1 LLSNGMNVYNK
12 LTKPE
17 RLGMSLEGHVENG
30 RIVLDEPAQLPEG
43 AKVRVDVV
51 RNPAAS
57 PEKPTLYERLQP
69 FVGILD
75 GLPED
80 AALNHDHYLYGT
92 PKKT

>member
-1 LLSNGMNVYNK
+1 
-12 LTKPE
+12 
-17 RLGMSLEGHVENG
+17 MSLEGHVENG

-43 AKVRVDVV
+43 AKVHVEVV
-51 RNPAAS
+51 PSPAPS
-57 PEKPTLYERLQP
+57 TENPTLYERLKP

-80 AALNHDHYLYGT
+80 AAMNHDHYLYGT